1 MTPKFQWAVGFS
13 KRLILPAQEG
23 LKGFFYQLLG
33 MGKTMSPVR
42 GGETARW
49 IKLCGLVK

>member
-13 KRLILPAQEG
+13 RRLILPAQEG

-33 MGKTMSPVR
+33 MGRDPACWDYD
-42 GGETARW
+42 GGR
-49 IKLCGLVK
+49 LGPLD

>member
-33 MGKTMSPVR
+33 MKDHVPGEGRR
-42 GGETARW
+42 GGALM
-49 IKLCGLVK
+49 LCGP